1 MRALETGRFLLRATN
16 TGISAIIDERG
27 GLQRTSPQFEKAVL
41 TDDVVPMRGT
51 TPFAFWGNTAVLILV
66 GLMLVFGVWRQRTGA

>member
-27 GLQRTSPQFEKAVL
+27 DILERSPQFERSVL
-41 TDDVVPMRGT
+41 SHDVVPMRGI
-51 TPFAFWGNTAVLILV
+51 TPFASWGNTAVLVLA
-66 GLMLVFGVWRQRTGA
+66 GLMLLPAFGRQRSGT